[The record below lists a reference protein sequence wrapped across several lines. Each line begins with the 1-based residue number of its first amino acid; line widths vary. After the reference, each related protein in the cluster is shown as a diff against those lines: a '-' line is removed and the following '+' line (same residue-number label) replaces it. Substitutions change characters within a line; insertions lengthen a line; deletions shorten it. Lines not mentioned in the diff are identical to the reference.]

1 MDQMDVRNLQH
12 REGLFMLALPNT
24 TLIVVK
30 ALTRK
35 TGKSMAQ
42 IIGVALQSLAE
53 RILEKEDLV
62 QLAKDIKASGIYPE

>member
-1 MDQMDVRNLQH
+1 MEQTDVRNLQH
-12 REGLFMLALPNT
+12 NEGLFMLALPNT

-42 IIGVALQSLAE
+42 IMGVALQSLAE
-53 RILEKEDLV
+53 RILEKEDLM
-62 QLAKDIKASGIYPE
+62 QLAKDIKASGIYSE